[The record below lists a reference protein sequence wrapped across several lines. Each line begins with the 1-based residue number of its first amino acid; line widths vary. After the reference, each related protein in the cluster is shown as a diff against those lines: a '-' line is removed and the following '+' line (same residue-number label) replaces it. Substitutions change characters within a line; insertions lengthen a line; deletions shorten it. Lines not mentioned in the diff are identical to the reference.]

1 MQSQL
6 EWGQKKFI
14 KFEMKKGKSKKQKTS
29 NTWRRIFQLAL
40 KGGEGGYEFFLEE
53 FWPFSALFILQI
65 RFSNHWL
72 IKTSMIYLYIK
83 AEVNKKWYNS
93 NDCNY
98 KWSLYVL
105 VEYMKIAIRWGRCFC
120 CGKWAFF
127 FFFCCREDF
136 FCPSTGLSAN
146 GRFWGRGRTVHT
158 WWGNKQDEKRGT
170 FLVRGGIQGG

>member
-127 FFFCCREDF
+127 FFFF
-136 FCPSTGLSAN
+136 F
-146 GRFWGRGRTVHT
+146 F
-158 WWGNKQDEKRGT
+158 
-170 FLVRGGIQGG
+170 FLLLGGFLLPIYRVVRKW